1 MTTTWTYGC
10 ASIKDLQCQA
20 QTRKDGR
27 SDVTA
32 VMVNDQ
38 PCRPTDRFWNSLT
51 ARFGFSKNIFR
62 YFTPVE
68 VFNRV
73 SEVAPN
79 DQVRYCVEQ
88 EDGDARLLAVTNPGA
103 PVIKHDDL
111 MELLTQYQ
119 GEQIRYSDGVVRST
133 HAPRLSGDFT
143 IAGDAFSNR
152 FIIDTPVD
160 GYGRP
165 NIYLSLLRQICT
177 NGAVGYAPAFRSE
190 IGLGRG
196 NERPTFALV
205 RALEGFNNE
214 DGFAALRQR
223 FESAATSWAS
233 VNEVQRLYKTL
244 VRLQNQGALTGAP
257 VQASGSDGA
266 EALPEPA
273 QRSAILRAYQQL
285 TGDLT
290 ELYGLANLD
299 VLSVRRQ
306 QTLPTKAKVYDLL
319 NFASETATHH
329 ATAAGNRDLQAFI
342 GGLISTDFDLEG
354 LADQHADFRDFFIGN
369 EQTAET
375 LVEMQRA

>member
-10 ASIKDLQCQA
+10 ASIKDLHCQS

-27 SDVTA
+27 SNVTA
-32 VMVNDQ
+32 VMINDQ
-38 PCRPTDRFWNSLT
+38 PCQPTDRFWNSLT

-62 YFTPVE
+62 YFTPIE

-73 SEVAPN
+73 SDVAPN
-79 DQVRYCVEQ
+79 DQVRYCIEQ
-88 EDGDARLLAVTNPGA
+88 EDGDGRLLAVTNPAA

-111 MELLTQYQ
+111 MDLLGQYQ
-119 GEQIRYSDGVVRST
+119 GEQITYSDGMVRST
-133 HAPRLSGDFT
+133 HTPRLSGEFS
-143 IAGDAFSNR
+143 IAGDSFANR
-152 FIIDTPVD
+152 YIIDTPID

-165 NIYLSLLRQICT
+165 NIYLSLLRLICT

-190 IGLGRG
+190 VGLGRG
-196 NERPTFALV
+196 SERPTFALV

-214 DGFAALRQR
+214 DGFTALRQR
-223 FESAATSWAS
+223 FESAAKSWAS

-244 VRLQNQGALTGAP
+244 VRLQSQGAISGSP
-257 VQASGSDGA
+257 IRASGGDGA
-266 EALPEPA
+266 EELSEPA
-273 QRSAILRAYQQL
+273 QRSAILRSYQQM

-306 QTLPTKAKVYDLL
+306 QTLPTKAKIYDLL

-329 ATAAGNRDLQAFI
+329 ASASGNRDLQAFI
-342 GGLISTDFDLEG
+342 GGVISTDFDLEG
-354 LADQHADFRDFFIGN
+354 LADQHGDFRDLFIGN
-369 EQTAET
+369 EETADT